1 MKMLLAAASLLLPL
15 CTFGCAT
22 TKVTIPVWRAPE
34 LDASGMRRIAV
45 ADLQG
50 PAPHAGLARDV
61 LAAELVRRN
70 YEVPDAQTTREL
82 LPAVIPFRGHNVD
95 VRLLVEQARRAGFD
109 GLLVGEVTC
118 EGDADS
124 SVTIGNPL
132 LRVAVQ
138 TQLIDVRTGNVRGA
152 AESHRSRQ
160 GRLSRRDEAKNSKR
174 EVYATLARE
183 AARETAAKLA
193 ATSVDI
199 EVPLAEPHDKDDG
212 HAMQAGAKA
221 VRSSDWEAAAAHF
234 EQARAA
240 NPTSHAAMY
249 NLGLAHEAQR
259 DFATAR
265 HWYFAAL
272 KQHESATYRA
282 ALTRIEHN
290 WRDYD
295 IAMRGRQRQQ
305 ISRSQHLASERH

>member
-152 AESHRSRQ
+152 AKAHRSWQ
-160 GRLSRRDEAKNSKR
+160 GRLSNRAEGKDSKR
-174 EVYATLARE
+174 AVYSNLARAAAQETAKKLASATALIDVPLAPALQLDDGQAMKEGTE
-183 AARETAAKLA
+183 AAR
-193 ATSVDI
+193 SN
-199 EVPLAEPHDKDDG
+199 
-212 HAMQAGAKA
+212 
-221 VRSSDWEAAAAHF
+221 DWKAAAAHF
-234 EQARAA
+234 EKARAA
-240 NPTSHAAMY
+240 NPDSHAAMY
-249 NLGLAHEAQR
+249 NLGLACEAQR
-259 DFATAR
+259 DFAAAR
-265 HWYFAAL
+265 HWYSAAL
-272 KQHESATYRA
+272 RQHESAAYRT
-282 ALTRIEHN
+282 ALTRIDQN
-290 WRDYD
+290 GRVQD
-295 IAMRGRQRQQ
+295 IASQPQRIPDTQDLAAQGRYR
-305 ISRSQHLASERH
+305 